1 MDVIG
6 YIRVSTADQ
15 VAEGHSL
22 AIAQPHA
29 LEQLVARTGDRLV
42 HVIVD
47 GEGQGDDFRGISG
60 GLPLFKRPGGREL
73 IARLRAGEAQ
83 GVVAYSLER
92 MFRNVDDGRA
102 FFQQYG
108 IKRGV
113 RVTTVTE
120 GTLDPTT
127 VTGWMLVNNL
137 LLFGELERMRT
148 GERTRYAVQAMR
160 AAGKVHGTT
169 PYGCVAVGGA
179 MKDGRLVGQELR
191 HDPAAWE
198 IRCYIV
204 SLRHAGGLTFQAI
217 SNELRRQRIPAPD
230 GGVRW
235 PKSTLARICETHDS
249 LSHLPIAEQ
258 GASAAGAAPDAAA
271 SPEPQA

>member
-1 MDVIG
+1 MDLIG
-6 YIRVSTADQ
+6 YIRVSTEDQ
-15 VAEGHSL
+15 AAGGHSL
-22 AIAQPHA
+22 ALAQPQA
-29 LEQLVARTGDRLV
+29 VEQLAARLGGRLA

-47 GEGQGDDFRGISG
+47 GEGQGDDFRGVSG
-60 GLPLFKRPGGREL
+60 GLPLFRRKGGREL
-73 IARLRAGEAQ
+73 IQRLRAGEAQ
-83 GVVAYSLER
+83 GVIAYSLER

-113 RVTTVTE
+113 QVTTVTE

-169 PYGCVAVGGA
+169 PYGCVAVGGLLFRDPQAWA
-179 MKDGRLVGQELR
+179 MRAHIVGMRER
-191 HDPAAWE
+191 DIPFK
-198 IRCYIV
+198 
-204 SLRHAGGLTFQAI
+204 GI
-217 SNELRRQRIPAPD
+217 SDELRRQRVPAPD

-235 PKSTLARICETHDS
+235 STSTLRRICESHES
-249 LSHLPIAEQ
+249 WSHLPWLDQ
-258 GASAAGAAPDAAA
+258 PASTTPACTDTAD
-271 SPEPQA
+271 SDRQESRL

>member
-127 VTGWMLVNNL
+127 VTGWMLINNL

-148 GERTRYAVQAMR
+148 SERTRYAVQAMR

-169 PYGCVAVGGA
+169 PYGCVAVGGQLFRERSVWA
-179 MKDGRLVGQELR
+179 IRQLIVHARGQGDTL
-191 HDPAAWE
+191 
-198 IRCYIV
+198 
-204 SLRHAGGLTFQAI
+204 QAI
-217 SNELRRQRIPAPD
+217 SNDLRRRHILAPD

-249 LSHLPIAEQ
+249 LSHLPFAEQ
-258 GASAAGAAPDAAA
+258 GARANGAAPDAAA
-271 SPEPQA
+271 SPERQA

>member
-102 FFQQYG
+102 FFQQYC

-148 GERTRYAVQAMR
+148 SERTRYAVQAMR

-169 PYGCVAVGGA
+169 PYGCIARDGMLYRDASAWDRRDFIAA
-179 MKDGRLVGQELR
+179 MRANGKT
-191 HDPAAWE
+191 
-198 IRCYIV
+198 Y
-204 SLRHAGGLTFQAI
+204 QAI

-235 PKSTLARICETHDS
+235 PKSTLARICETHGS
-249 LSHLPIAEQ
+249 LSHLPVAAQ
-258 GASAAGAAPDAAA
+258 VASANGAAPDAAA